1 MQERSH
7 KIEEGTDESEVTL
20 AAPRFDA
27 SEARQAHPVVP
38 LDEMPAGSYAGAGRA
53 PYRVGAR
60 RQWPLSLIVVALLAA
75 AALGAVAT
83 KVLHRTPSTQTHAS
97 DAAAQEAQ
105 QPQTDTA
112 PTQANTTPAQA
123 NTVPAQINTI
133 PAQTAANAPQA
144 DASAQTRTAPAQ
156 TAASEEKN
164 AAAAEKSEGS
174 APGRTREERP
184 VRARRDAE
192 SLPPP
197 ADAARVERRENDGE
211 DGEQHGHFRGRDG
224 RDEGRDE
231 KDSRRESKHQK
242 KGGAR
247 LVDVLV
253 GSSPRP

>member
-7 KIEEGTDESEVTL
+7 KIEEGTGESEVTL

-105 QPQTDTA
+105 QPQTNTA
-112 PTQANTTPAQA
+112 PAQA

-164 AAAAEKSEGS
+164 TAAAEKSEGS

-192 SLPPP
+192 SLQPP

-211 DGEQHGHFRGRDG
+211 DGEQHGHFRG

-253 GSSPRP
+253 GSPHP